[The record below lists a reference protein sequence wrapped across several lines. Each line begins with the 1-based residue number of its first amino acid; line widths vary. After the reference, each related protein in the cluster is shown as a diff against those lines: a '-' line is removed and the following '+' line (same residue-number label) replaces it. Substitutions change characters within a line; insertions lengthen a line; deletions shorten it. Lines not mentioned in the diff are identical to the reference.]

1 MHVTEKNAVSQHES
15 TIANADLWSKYF
27 QDQWSPWIGRRDDP
41 VAQVAAGT
49 GARVANLLT
58 LVAAG
63 PVAWLYANSA
73 MRAPLRPLTLV
84 PPPDGGYELESVE
97 DAA

>member
-1 MHVTEKNAVSQHES
+1 MPQDS

-27 QDQWSPWIGRRDDP
+27 QNQWSWLSPSGRQDDP
-41 VAQVAAGT
+41 MVQMAAGT
-49 GARVANLLT
+49 GARVANFLT

-73 MRAPLRPLTLV
+73 PKLAPLPGGGLHVV
-84 PPPDGGYELESVE
+84 PAATSDELESVE
-97 DAA
+97 EYAA